1 MSSDILAFAFFF
13 LVDWGIIINFVENIC
28 MMRRREIVVPK
39 GVRKDSK
46 VALVAPASRIKPEI
60 VEGLVRLYAEYSDH
74 MPGSELIVYP
84 SALDANACGSYAAS
98 LAQRVADFTDAW
110 SREDVNLVICAR
122 GGYGC
127 VHMLDYLDAD
137 FIAAHPKWLV
147 GFSDVSALHALLYKS
162 GIASIHGG
170 MAKQLVENTD
180 SGFGEYR
187 SVFKQLVESS
197 RPELEYRVPAHP
209 YNFEGEGRGVLL
221 GGNLAVLNGLAGT
234 PYDIMGAS
242 LHQDVIL
249 FIEDVSEPIY
259 AVERMLYRLHLQGVL
274 GKVKGILVGQFTE
287 WHPDRNHE
295 SMYDMIH
302 ARFEEWGVSCPVAF
316 DFPVGH
322 NDRNVPL
329 VEGAEA
335 TLWVN
340 GSEVLLSM

>member
-1 MSSDILAFAFFF
+1 MKM
-13 LVDWGIIINFVENIC
+13 GK
-28 MMRRREIVVPK
+28 IVIPR
-39 GVRKDSK
+39 GVRKEGK
-46 VALVAPASRIKPEI
+46 VALIGPATRIKPEI
-60 VEGLVRLYAEYSDH
+60 VEGLVRLYAEQPDT
-74 MPGSELIVYP
+74 MPGAELIVYP
-84 SALDANACGSYAAS
+84 SVLDANATGSYAAS

-110 SREDVNLVICAR
+110 SREDVDLVICAR

-127 VHMLDYLDAD
+127 VHMLDYLSTE

-180 SGFGEYR
+180 AGFGGYR
-187 SVFKQLVESS
+187 RVFKSLVESFDPS
-197 RPELEYRVPAHP
+197 LEYRVAAHR
-209 YNFEGEGRGVLL
+209 YNIHGEGRGVLL

-234 PYDIMGAS
+234 PFDLMAES
-242 LHQDVIL
+242 LHRDVIL

-274 GKVKGILVGQFTE
+274 SKVKGILVGQFTE
-287 WHPDRNHE
+287 WKPDRNHE

-302 ARFEEWGVSCPVAF
+302 ERFEEWGVDCPVAF

-322 NDRNVPL
+322 NERNVPL
-329 VEGAEA
+329 IEGVEVCLQVED
-335 TLWVN
+335 
-340 GSEVLLSM
+340 SVLLQSR